1 MGIIC
6 AYDEKCSPYKGLPKA
21 KGQTICE
28 CCLADFSV
36 DLRNKI
42 TNGLIQYVLSSLTE

>member
-1 MGIIC
+1 MKNVLRIR
-6 AYDEKCSPYKGLPKA
+6 ASPKA
-21 KGQTICE
+21 KGQTICA

-42 TNGLIQYVLSSLTE
+42 TEAIIPYVLSGSAN